1 MSEYIIKAEE
11 FLQSMK
17 PFYDYWNM
25 QLAWT
30 QFVDDL
36 KMSDVITDKQRDN
49 WGNPCRPETFKRF
62 NQKFTGNF

>member
-1 MSEYIIKAEE
+1 MTKAEAVKYFCE
-11 FLQSMK
+11 TNT
-17 PFYDYWNM
+17 PFNDYWAM

-49 WGNPCRPETFKRF
+49 WGNPCSPATFKRF

>member
-1 MSEYIIKAEE
+1 MTKAEAVKYFCE
-11 FLQSMK
+11 TNK
-17 PFYDYWNM
+17 PFHDYQNM
-25 QLAWT
+25 QLAWS

-49 WGNPCRPETFKRF
+49 WGNPCTPKTFKRF

>member
-1 MSEYIIKAEE
+1 MTKAEAVKYFTE
-11 FLQSMK
+11 SNK
-17 PFYDYWNM
+17 PFFDYSSM

-49 WGNPCRPETFKRF
+49 WGNPCTPQTFKRF
-62 NQKFTGNF
+62 NKKFKGGI